1 MEYTFKLLHLSALQK
16 GGYPFSA
23 DDLTLEEWVDLG
35 VLNES
40 LPPSLKCPLLKKK

>member
-1 MEYTFKLLHLSALQK
+1 MEYTLKLLHLSALQK

-35 VLNES
+35 Q
-40 LPPSLKCPLLKKK
+40 LKEALKPALSCPLLKKK